1 MNRGFVHRHS
11 LLALT
16 NQAFT
21 SSGSPTNSGI
31 NEQNIQ
37 QCMKKER
44 TYNPLFPGNTI
55 YFLQLRSPDHH

>member
-1 MNRGFVHRHS
+1 MNRGFVHCHS

-21 SSGSPTNSGI
+21 GSGSPTNSEI

-37 QCMKKER
+37 QCIKKR
-44 TYNPLFPGNTI
+44 GLYNPLFLSNTI
-55 YFLQLRSPDHH
+55 YYPQLRSPDHH

>member
-44 TYNPLFPGNTI
+44 TYNPLFLGNTI